1 MGEFEEKLNGILN
14 NPKEMEKIMALARNL
29 MGGGSGPDPPQGGQS
44 PTSSPNL
51 DGLLGGIDPGLM
63 KKLAQGFRGGMGSS
77 ALLQSITPHLKDTR
91 QGQLKRAI
99 MIAQM
104 VKVARVYFSE

>member
-1 MGEFEEKLNGILN
+1 MGELEDKLSGILN
-14 NPKEMEKIMALARNL
+14 NPKEMEKIMALARNF
-29 MGGGSGPDPPQGGQS
+29 MGGGGPDPPEGGS
-44 PTSSPNL
+44 APKGGLNL
-51 DGLLGGIDPGLM
+51 DGLLGGVDPGLM

-77 ALLQSITPHLKDTR
+77 GLLQSITPHLKDAR

-104 VKVARVYFSE
+104 VKVARAYFND